1 MLDLTL
7 DTLYIAKIRSC
18 TASMLLT
25 AKYPTML
32 QPTLVTSDKVRT
44 WWKLVTNTLGSPS
57 PSFMW
62 AHSEITNPLYT
73 GFFTFFKI
81 FNGELS
87 PTIKSFKIQV
97 GTSLGITHAKYGV
110 NRSKKSGV
118 PPSLNCMGSRGNY
131 ALSLCKQST
140 SEKSQVH
147 ILLSHP
153 R

>member
-1 MLDLTL
+1 MLP
-7 DTLYIAKIRSC
+7 I
-18 TASMLLT
+18 

-32 QPTLVTSDKVRT
+32 LPTLGTSDKVRT
-44 WWKLVTNTLGSPS
+44 WWKVVTNTLESPS
-57 PSFMW
+57 PSFIW
-62 AHSEITNPLYT
+62 AHSKITNPLYT

-131 ALSLCKQST
+131 ALSILANFK
-140 SEKSQVH
+140 KSQMEKLVKFQR
-147 ILLSHP
+147 P
-153 R
+153 RFQLWGKLGLENWA